1 MIYTIVTTH
10 GIDKLEISEKSKN
23 YIQRRNSSNFEKLSK
38 VEIPKERYNFIR
50 DAAWKTLIHCN
61 VSKLPID
68 SIDIATKCKATVATF
83 SQNISVL
90 QSLNI
95 ELNDDGICIPIE
107 NRKAILFYND
117 NVQNIKR
124 RNFTI
129 LHELGHFVLNNFEK
143 NYGVQ
148 EVETNMYA
156 ARIAMPAGV
165 LFHCNANSPKDIET
179 LCGTSQ
185 EAALKR
191 WENYKLLLKRRKF
204 ETSEL
209 ERKVLEQFKVFIEMN
224 KL

>member
-23 YIQRRNSSNFEKLSK
+23 YIQRRNAIIVKTLPK
-38 VEIPKERYNFIR
+38 VEISKERYNFIR

-68 SIDIATKCKATVATF
+68 SIDIATKCNATIATF
-83 SQNISVL
+83 SQNTSVL

-95 ELNDDGICIPIE
+95 ELNDDGICVPIE

-129 LHELGHFVLNNFEK
+129 LHELGHFILNNFEK
-143 NYGVQ
+143 DYAVQ

>member
-23 YIQRRNSSNFEKLSK
+23 YIQRRNAIIVKTLPK
-38 VEIPKERYNFIR
+38 VEISKEQYNFIR

-61 VSKLPID
+61 VSKIPID
-68 SIDIATKCKATVATF
+68 SIDIATKCNATVATF

-95 ELNDDGICIPIE
+95 ELNDDGICVPIK

-129 LHELGHFVLNNFEK
+129 LHELGHFILNNFEK
-143 NYGVQ
+143 DYAVQ

-224 KL
+224 KF